1 MVATSSLSGRSG
13 VVSLTS
19 FLFTSLHLNLYSVLA
34 TDCSRSDSDDA
45 RASVTDLATK

>member
-19 FLFTSLHLNLYSVLA
+19 FLFTSLRISTLFWLLVV
-34 TDCSRSDSDDA
+34 
-45 RASVTDLATK
+45 RAKTAMMPGLV